1 MAYTTP
7 LCSLM
12 DNYGSD
18 KGPRKGDTT
27 HHTYTEVYHELFN
40 TMSTQTLN
48 VFEMGIGTNNTN
60 IPANMGVNG
69 RPGASLRGWR
79 DYFPQSTIYGAD
91 IDKNILFEE
100 DRIHTVFCDQL
111 NPFIIRSMWKSLPD
125 MDVIIDDGLH
135 TFEANV
141 AFFENSLHKLKPTGL
156 FIIEDIDKDNLPRFR
171 NKIEEWKKV
180 FPSHTFSL
188 RILTGGNPCDNNMLI
203 VKPITISV
211 CIPTMRRFSFLKESI
226 PKYLENPHVNELVIV
241 DETGEDYTAITTSFF
256 HPKLRVYQN
265 ESRLG
270 MLKNKLR
277 AASYATSDFIAILD
291 SDNFADIGYFE
302 AFKTF
307 VTSHSVD
314 HSHVFLPSFARPT
327 FNYCKWIDIPIT
339 KNNIVQLMPE
349 IETCLNTM
357 NSIVSKQLI
366 SSIDILKDVPMCD
379 EIGCYDS
386 QYFNLYLMFNFNATL
401 RVVENM
407 DYEHRVHDESGWTID
422 HKQFQEAYEKMK
434 IRYLSSDHLVYRM
447 DLPTWQRTRK
457 HTRDLIVQA
466 SSRNEDDAWMPFPI
480 GMNYTFVGPER
491 EQFGS
496 RQNTVLCALNPF
508 TDKTRRQSGVN
519 RRSII
524 NVLER
529 NGIPNEKLT
538 PDGYF
543 QCLPTYKFVV
553 SPEGN
558 GIDCH
563 RHYEALIAG
572 CIPII
577 ERNPL
582 VEKKYHGCPILWTT
596 DYSEITRDYLES
608 KYNEMKNHVYDFSR
622 LFIGFYPTHLQD
634 QIKKCGNYWMM
645 RHGKEPFYHLMNE

>member
-60 IPANMGVNG
+60 IPSNMGVNG

-91 IDKNILFEE
+91 IDKNVLFEE

-135 TFEANV
+135 TFDANV
-141 AFFENSLHKLKPTGL
+141 AFFENSLHKLKPRG
-156 FIIEDIDKDNLPRFR
+156 IYVIEDINHNDIPRFR

-180 FPSHTFSL
+180 CTSHTFTL
-188 RILTGGNPCDNNMLI
+188 KILSGGNPSDNNMLI
-203 VKPITISV
+203 ARPISISV

-241 DETGEDYTAITTSFF
+241 DETGEDYSAITQAFS

-277 AASYATSDFIAILD
+277 AASYATSDYIAILD
-291 SDNFADIGYFE
+291 SDNFADCNYFE

-307 VTSHSVD
+307 ISSY
-314 HSHVFLPSFARPT
+314 SFSSSCVFLPCSAIPN
-327 FNYCKWIDIPIT
+327 FNFRNWCGIPIT
-339 KNNIVQLMPE
+339 KDNVRQFYPHID
-349 IETCLNTM
+349 TCMNTM
-357 NSIVSKQLI
+357 NSIIPREFLSRF
-366 SSIDILKDVPMCD
+366 DILSDKPTCD
-379 EIGCYDS
+379 QIGCYDS
-386 QYFNLYLMFNFNATL
+386 QYFTLYTMFHMNGTL
-401 RVVENM
+401 FVVDNM
-407 DYEHRVHDESGWTID
+407 EYQHRVHDESGWLMTHTEFDYMHRHIV
-422 HKQFQEAYEKMK
+422 EK
-434 IRYLSSDHLVYRM
+434 YLTVNYIQYKLSLTD
-447 DLPTWQRTRK
+447 WQRTYKRP
-457 HTRDLIVQA
+457 RELIVQA
-466 SSRNEDDAWMPFPI
+466 SSIDGNDAWMPFPI
-480 GMNYTFVGPER
+480 GMNYTYPGTFTVGDHL
-491 EQFGS
+491 Q
-496 RQNTVLCALNPF
+496 TVLCALNPY
-508 TDKTRRQSGVN
+508 TDSR
-519 RRSII
+519 RRSSGKNRCSI
-524 NVLER
+524 LATLAS
-529 NGIPNEKLT
+529 NGILNSEIS
-538 PDGYF
+538 PDTYF
-543 QCLPTYKFVV
+543 ETLPSYKFVI

-577 ERNPL
+577 ERHPL
-582 VEKKYHGCPILWTT
+582 TEGKYQDCPVLWTN
-596 DYSEITRDYLES
+596 DYSEITPTYLEA
-608 KYNEMKNHVYDFSR
+608 KYEEMKTKVYDFSR
-622 LFIGFYPTHLQD
+622 LFLSFYPSNLQD
-634 QIKKCGNYWMM
+634 DIKKCGNYWMTH
-645 RHGKEPFYHLMNE
+645 HGKKPFYHLMNE